1 MAAPATTQTG
11 AHLLRLVLS
20 CRKITAQVTSPN
32 TDSIIAMASS
42 TEQEFIADYKAKLN
56 RFPRSQFLWNSKVA
70 ARIGEKMATRLKEVG
85 VSSVQI
91 DAQEEWSRPIHY
103 RKMVRPF
110 FERVKSGGVAVS
122 GAEDLIFLG

>member
-1 MAAPATTQTG
+1 MAAPAATKSG
-11 AHLLRLVLS
+11 VHLLRIVLS
-20 CRKITAQVTSPN
+20 CRKITAQVISPS

-42 TEQEFIADYKAKLN
+42 TEQEFLVDYKAKLD
-56 RFPRSQFLWNSKVA
+56 RFPRSQFLWSSKIA

-85 VSSVQI
+85 VLSVQI
-91 DAQEEWSRPIHY
+91 DAQEELSRPIHY

-110 FERVKSGGVAVS
+110 FDTVKSGGITVA